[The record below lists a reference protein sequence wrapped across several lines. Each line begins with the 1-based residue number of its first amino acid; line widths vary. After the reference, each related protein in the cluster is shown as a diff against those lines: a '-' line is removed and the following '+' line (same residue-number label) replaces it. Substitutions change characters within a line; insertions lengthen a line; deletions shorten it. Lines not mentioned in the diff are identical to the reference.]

1 MADID
6 LIDNPFYREFS
17 DTIPLT
23 EQAKTLADMQGSGN
37 VRDLREASSL
47 SSTLANAVESYS
59 AAETKAE
66 QMALVDDL
74 IEKWAASANN
84 PTSIEQAEAQGYR
97 LQYLVPG
104 LTPSMLSTSLLA
116 SSGSS
121 NGSGSI
127 VYDPD
132 AAQQQAE
139 LRAELLAEQA
149 RVTELVGLLE
159 QFNGMTFVDIEPEG
173 VRTGA
178 NTFVSVSSAD
188 TGSSGGGIGIL
199 AGPRPVYVPLSSAQ
213 ITFLERAYESL
224 RTSVYDGLLLQT
236 RLKPYM
242 DAIGLSF
249 TEAGLAF
256 DFSDTTAAF
265 EARFD
270 EAPAEAVRDLL
281 DLQRM
286 AGNNLTGMGWDGL
299 GLLDVDRMK
308 RLDSNEYPRLAA

>member
-1 MADID
+1 ME
-6 LIDNPFYREFS
+6 YYS
-17 DTIPLT
+17 
-23 EQAKTLADMQGSGN
+23 QAT
-37 VRDLREASSL
+37 
-47 SSTLANAVESYS
+47 
-59 AAETKAE
+59 TKAE
-66 QMALVDDL
+66 QLARVDDL
-74 IEKWAASANN
+74 IEKWAASSNN

-104 LTPSMLSTSLLA
+104 LTPAMLSTSLLA
-116 SSGSS
+116 SSGSFS
-121 NGSGSI
+121 SGSGSI
-127 VYDPD
+127 AYDPN
-132 AAQQQAE
+132 AAQRRE
-139 LRAELLAEQA
+139 ELLAEQA
-149 RVTELVGLLE
+149 RVTELIGLLE
-159 QFNGMTFVDIEPEG
+159 QFNGMTFVDIEPDG

-178 NTFVSVSSAD
+178 DTFLAVSSDD
-188 TGSSGGGIGIL
+188 TVSSGGSTGIL

-213 ITFLERAYESL
+213 ITFMERAYESL

-249 TEAGLAF
+249 SEAGLAF

-286 AGNNLTGMGWDGL
+286 AGSNLTGMGWDGL
-299 GLLDVDRMK
+299 GLFYSWLESDGDNPDVQAALAEFGYGNIETDGTGSGASEIVTGDATGDILTGGGGNTLDGAGVFQDSC
-308 RLDSNEYPRLAA
+308 RLFRS